1 MSPTHRSAREAILVL
16 GVIGV
21 VLLLLFGIIYWEIR

>member
-1 MSPTHRSAREAILVL
+1 MSPTHRTARETILVL
-16 GVIGV
+16 GIIAV